1 MTCIITIT
9 KILFWSMLLLLR
21 IVLRIDLNSRCLF
34 WYNYIAISCFV
45 LFCLISV
52 FFSVQKIQ
60 VQQTALYQ
68 NIISLIWNKKT
79 KDGLNVLPQCRLQS
93 DTSVLFN
100 HLSQRLFWSL
110 FARRRSLCPLI
121 CNITEASVDITNRPI
136 SNKLCTKH
144 TWVKGN

>member
-9 KILFWSMLLLLR
+9 KILFWTMLLLLR
-21 IVLRIDLNSRCLF
+21 IVLRIDLNSRFLF
-34 WYNYIAISCFV
+34 WWNHIAISCFV

-68 NIISLIWNKKT
+68 NIISLIRNKKT
-79 KDGLNVLPQCRLQS
+79 KDGLNVPSQCRLQS

-100 HLSQRLFWSL
+100 HLHVSQRLFWSL
-110 FARRRSLCPLI
+110 FARRRSLCLLI
-121 CNITEASVDITNRPI
+121 CNITKGFCGQ
-136 SNKLCTKH
+136 NK
-144 TWVKGN
+144 